1 MKHLR
6 IKITISYLIKIDL
19 NKKSIYLV
27 CHFFFEIK
35 KKFLFYTCQM
45 LDEELDEL
53 DEVDEIDEDRVDG
66 SSDDWLPVFVE

>member
-1 MKHLR
+1 M
-6 IKITISYLIKIDL
+6 
-19 NKKSIYLV
+19 

-66 SSDDWLPVFVE
+66 SSDD